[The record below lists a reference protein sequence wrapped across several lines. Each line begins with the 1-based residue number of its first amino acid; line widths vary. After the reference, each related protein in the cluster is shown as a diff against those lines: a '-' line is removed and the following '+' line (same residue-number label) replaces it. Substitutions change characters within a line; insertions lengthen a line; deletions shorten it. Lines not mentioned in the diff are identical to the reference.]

1 MVGGSARIDVG
12 ERMGGVAVRTVENT
26 IQRSSLRCV
35 GFDAACRT
43 PAWALRGSANISRA
57 RPKHWRTDIGC
68 WAGVNGF
75 RETEL
80 ITGVGRQ
87 RFGVQSE
94 YSAEIPE
101 ESMEQ
106 FGEGQELQQV
116 IDGQVCTKV

>member
-1 MVGGSARIDVG
+1 MS
-12 ERMGGVAVRTVENT
+12 ERMGGVAVRTVENA

-35 GFDAACRT
+35 GSAVAVAGAACRT

-68 WAGVNGF
+68 WAGVNVF

-94 YSAEIPE
+94 YSAVTFH
-101 ESMEQ
+101 Q
-106 FGEGQELQQV
+106 KNYKKRV
-116 IDGQVCTKV
+116 